1 MPALSI
7 AHNTASMY
15 VCTYIHI
22 YIHIYKYIYIY
33 TYIYII
39 RTYIVIL
46 CVQPVCSTDSALSEL
61 AEAGSAVIDEL
72 QSLLAELSR
81 CSLMSVCHH
90 LEQNL
95 DLLSHAAD
103 NIVHCTSGTADM
115 LREAKSIGKVS
126 DVECS
131 DRGSLVVC

>member
-1 MPALSI
+1 
-7 AHNTASMY
+7 MY
-15 VCTYIHI
+15 NI
-22 YIHIYKYIYIY
+22 
-33 TYIYII
+33 
-39 RTYIVIL
+39 IL
-46 CVQPVCSTDSALSEL
+46 CVQPMCSSDSALSEL

-126 DVECS
+126 DVGCS

>member
-1 MPALSI
+1 MHLPHAL
-7 AHNTASMY
+7 
-15 VCTYIHI
+15 
-22 YIHIYKYIYIY
+22 
-33 TYIYII
+33 
-39 RTYIVIL
+39 RT
-46 CVQPVCSTDSALSEL
+46 QPVCNSDSALSEL

-103 NIVHCTSGTADM
+103 SIVHCSAGAADM
-115 LREAKSIGKVS
+115 IREAKSIGKVS
-126 DVECS
+126 PVM
-131 DRGSLVVC
+131 

>member
-1 MPALSI
+1 M
-7 AHNTASMY
+7 
-15 VCTYIHI
+15 YIHI
-22 YIHIYKYIYIY
+22 YYIYIY
-33 TYIYII
+33 IYI

-103 NIVHCTSGTADM
+103 NIIHCTSGTADM
-115 LREAKSIGKVS
+115 LKEAKSIGKVS
-126 DVECS
+126 DVGCS
-131 DRGSLVVC
+131 DRGSIVVC